1 VTGTWQLPLIAPPGT
16 VHQADP
22 DVIRLLIFNTQHASP
37 ARARRQVAWIA
48 SQQNADLVILT
59 EVGAGPGGHALTSA
73 LAEHGYQSVLAPEPS
88 APDYRTVIASRGPD
102 LTAAPAGIPILG
114 HRAPAAVVSY
124 AGQQIGLLG
133 LYVPSRGPRERRNQA
148 KRAFQGAVTSALPG
162 FTARF
167 NAPVIVAGDLNVVEP
182 GHIPH
187 HAVFGEWE
195 YDFYRSFAGAGLA
208 DAYRL
213 LHPDEAAHSW
223 YGRSGEGYRFDH
235 AFITASHRAHVRDC
249 RYLHE
254 PRQHGLTD
262 HAAMILAITVA
273 EPPVSQVFDSLV
285 ATPPPAEMRP
295 IAAQNEANPLEPKNL
310 LDCQAKVRET
320 GADIGPAAGYEK
332 PREKD
337 FGVCRFPV
345 TRRGG

>member
-1 VTGTWQLPLIAPPGT
+1 MTGTWQLPLIAPPGT

-59 EVGAGPGGHALTSA
+59 EVGAGPGGHAL
-73 LAEHGYQSVLAPEPS
+73 
-88 APDYRTVIASRGPD
+88 
-102 LTAAPAGIPILG
+102 
-114 HRAPAAVVSY
+114 
-124 AGQQIGLLG
+124 
-133 LYVPSRGPRERRNQA
+133 
-148 KRAFQGAVTSALPG
+148 TSALPG